1 MKAVANMKSGL
12 LKGFVVASLV
22 ALAGSA
28 FAASKGS
35 MELLHPA
42 SVGGTQLKAGSYTVQ
57 WDGQGDQV
65 QLQILQGKKAVATV
79 PAHVVKIDHPLRDNS
94 VMVTPNSDGSQVVT
108 RINFSKKDFALELD
122 SEGGSGSGA
131 GAGASK

>member
-1 MKAVANMKSGL
+1 MNAVMNLRGGL
-12 LKGFVVASLV
+12 VKGFFLAALV

-28 FAASKGS
+28 FASSKGS

-42 SVGGTQLKAGSYTVQ
+42 SVGGTQLPAGSYTVQ

-65 QLQILQGKKAVATV
+65 QLQILQGKKTVATTA
-79 PAHVVKIDHPLRDNS
+79 AHMVKVEHPLRDNS
-94 VMVTPNSDGSQVVT
+94 VMVVPNGNGQSVS

-122 SEGGSGSGA
+122 TEGGASGAA

>member
-1 MKAVANMKSGL
+1 
-12 LKGFVVASLV
+12 
-22 ALAGSA
+22 
-28 FAASKGS
+28 

-57 WDGQGDQV
+57 WDGQGEQV
-65 QLQILQGKKAVATV
+65 QLQILQGKKTLATV
-79 PAHVVKIDHPLRDNS
+79 PAHMVKIDHPMRDNS
-94 VMVTPNSDGSQVVT
+94 VMVTPNSDGSQSVT

-122 SEGGSGSGA
+122 GEGGSGSGA